1 MKPGHT
7 SKTEREIDQIL
18 ADSFPASDPP
28 PWTLGVSGD
37 PDMEARSLPEVTA
50 KMIIVCGT
58 DFSSASD
65 AATAAAAELARKE
78 RGRLILVHAVAS
90 QDELPAARAS
100 LAQRAA
106 GLRELGI
113 DVAEQVDTGSSD
125 EVIIAA
131 AAAERATIIVL
142 AATSRTET
150 RPFLGHTAD
159 RITAA
164 VNVPV
169 LVVRD
174 GFPVH
179 EWIAG
184 SRPLRITVATDLS
197 PISDQAV
204 AWVSQLRR
212 FGPCTLTLAHLPWQP
227 EMFERMDVESP
238 LALDHTHP
246 IVDEVIRRDL
256 ASAAA
261 MLGEAGPTAV
271 VVQPSADAPAQTL
284 NRIAEDRGTDLLVV
298 GHRPVR
304 VWRLWEGSVAR
315 AVMRSAAMSVACIPD
330 TDAVSARP
338 IPRIRR
344 VIAATD
350 LSQAGNTAVLYAM
363 SLVERGGEVTVVHV
377 LEEAEI
383 DPAART
389 RIADGL
395 SALFIGPQLTERNV
409 QVRVELLES
418 EERAVAICDAAD
430 EHDADLICIASGGR
444 ARLPRILVGSVA
456 QEVLLL
462 SRRPVLLVTT

>member
-1 MKPGHT
+1 MT
-7 SKTEREIDQIL
+7 
-18 ADSFPASDPP
+18 
-28 PWTLGVSGD
+28 
-37 PDMEARSLPEVTA
+37 
-50 KMIIVCGT
+50 IVCGT
-58 DFSSASD
+58 DFSPASD
-65 AATAAAAELARKE
+65 AAGAAAAELARKE
-78 RGRLILVHAVAS
+78 RARLVLVHAVAS
-90 QDELPAARAS
+90 PDELPAARAS

-113 DVAEQVDTGSSD
+113 EVAEHVDAGSSD

-159 RITAA
+159 RIAAA
-164 VNVPV
+164 VEVPV
-169 LVVRD
+169 LVVRN
-174 GFPVH
+174 GFPMR

-197 PISDQAV
+197 PVSDQAI

-212 FGPCTLTLAHLPWQP
+212 FGPCTLTLAHLPWPP
-227 EMFERMDVESP
+227 EIFQRMDVESP
-238 LALDHTHP
+238 MALDHTHP
-246 IVDEVIRRDL
+246 VVDEVIRRDL

-261 MLGEAGPTAV
+261 MLRDAGLTEV
-271 VVQPSADAPAQTL
+271 VVQPSSDAPAQAL
-284 NRIAEDRGTDLLVV
+284 NRIAEERGADLLVV
-298 GHRPVR
+298 GHRPLR
-304 VWRLWEGSVAR
+304 AWRLWEGSVAR

-338 IPRIRR
+338 MPRIQR

-350 LSQAGNTAVLYAM
+350 LSQAGNSAVLYAM

-377 LEEAEI
+377 LEDAEI
-383 DPAART
+383 DPAARS

-395 SALFIGPQLTERNV
+395 AALYVGPQLTERNV

-418 EERAVAICDAAD
+418 EERAAAICDAAD
-430 EHDADLICIASGGR
+430 EHHADLICIASGGR
-444 ARLPRILVGSVA
+444 SRLPRILLGSVA

-462 SRRPVLLVTT
+462 SRRPVLLVPA